1 MHHHVAYPFGK
12 ACAMTP
18 HYTESVEGN
27 VLLALFDHR
36 LTRNVPT
43 IEPDVTIGITIAYR
57 SHDFDQSLVAL
68 ADALL
73 RYLVINP
80 ASTTDAAYEFLRDKV
95 EQVVSEGSD
104 GEPVHRVRLTLGD
117 LEHLFGMDW
126 LANEYVRL
134 GDDWRHPASCAEPG
148 CPA

>member
-1 MHHHVAYPFGK
+1 
-12 ACAMTP
+12 MTP
-18 HYTESVEGN
+18 HYTETVEGM

-36 LTRNVPT
+36 LTRNVPA

-57 SHDFDQSLVAL
+57 SHDFDRSLVAL
-68 ADALL
+68 TDALL

-80 ASTTDAAYEFLRDKV
+80 SSTTDAAYAFLRDKV

-117 LEHLFGMDW
+117 LEHLFGMDG
-126 LANEYVRL
+126 LANEYMRL
-134 GDDWRHPASCAEPG
+134 DEDWRHPADLAEPG

>member
-1 MHHHVAYPFGK
+1 
-12 ACAMTP
+12 MTP

-36 LTRNVPT
+36 LTRNVPA

-57 SHDFDQSLVAL
+57 SNDFSRSLVAL
-68 ADALL
+68 TDALL

-80 ASTTDAAYEFLRDKV
+80 ASTTDAAYVFLHDKV

-104 GEPVHRVRLTLGD
+104 GEVVHRVRLTLGD
-117 LEHLFGMDW
+117 LEHLFGMDG
-126 LANEYVRL
+126 LANEFVRL
-134 GDDWRHPASCAEPG
+134 DDDWRHPASCAEPG

>member
-1 MHHHVAYPFGK
+1 
-12 ACAMTP
+12 MTP
-18 HYTESVEGN
+18 HYTESVDGN
-27 VLLALFDHR
+27 VLLVLFDHR
-36 LTRNVPT
+36 LTRHVPA

-57 SHDFDQSLVAL
+57 SAELEASVIAL
-68 ADALL
+68 SDALL

-80 ASTTDAAYEFLRDKV
+80 ATTTEAAYDFLRDKV
-95 EQVVSEGSD
+95 ECVVSDVSE

-117 LEHLFGMDW
+117 LEHVFGMDG

-134 GDDWRHPASCAEPG
+134 DDGWRHPANCAEPG